1 MTVVW
6 DTIDLNT
13 IHGNGTRSSRAHTCN
28 VPTLAHGNQS
38 NKQSE
43 IEYGMDVKYTC
54 EVGYKMNGPA
64 LVNCTANGLSAT
76 TTCELHTCHVPKLA
90 HGRQN
95 NKQSEIEYGMTV
107 AYTCEVGYWMNG
119 PATVTC
125 TANGLSG
132 HTSCFGYYRSET
144 RRANGDLRC
153 PVGMYLSVPPMS
165 YLPEGPGS
173 QKTLSEAKG
182 ICQALHMTLPP
193 RSAAHCL
200 WDFAYHST
208 VGIDIG
214 YEGVWADYW
223 LSSSADVEYK
233 VKLRSGGDV
242 DRERGSVIC
251 YVHACNVPK
260 LAHGR
265 QNNTE
270 SVIRHGTTVAYT
282 CDVGYK
288 MNGPATV
295 TCTANGLSANT
306 TCQVLTCHVPKLVDG
321 SQNNTE
327 PVIQYGMTVAYTCN
341 VGHRML
347 GSARATCTANGLSAE
362 TPFCRRWF

>member
-1 MTVVW
+1 MAKVLISVLLMGSALVLFTDASDHQWNSPKQGYYRHESVHANTEDLRCPVGMYLSVPPMSYLPEGPGSQKTLSEAKGICQALHMTLPPRSAAHCLWDFAFHSTVGNIDIGYEGVW
-6 DTIDLNT
+6 TDHWKSTSHDANYKVKLRGGGDVDRERGSVICY
-13 IHGNGTRSSRAHTCN
+13 AHTCN
-28 VPTLAHGNQS
+28 VPTLAHGRQS
-38 NKQSE
+38 NTESVIQ
-43 IEYGMDVKYTC
+43 
-54 EVGYKMNGPA
+54 PW
-64 LVNCTANGLSAT
+64 
-76 TTCELHTCHVPKLA
+76 
-90 HGRQN
+90 
-95 NKQSEIEYGMTV
+95 MTV
-107 AYTCEVGYWMNG
+107 AYRCNVGYWMNG

-208 VGIDIG
+208 VGNFEIR

-223 LSSSADVEYK
+223 LSSSADVDYK

-242 DRERGSVIC
+242 DRE
-251 YVHACNVPK
+251 
-260 LAHGR
+260 
-265 QNNTE
+265 
-270 SVIRHGTTVAYT
+270 
-282 CDVGYK
+282 
-288 MNGPATV
+288 
-295 TCTANGLSANT
+295 
-306 TCQVLTCHVPKLVDG
+306 
-321 SQNNTE
+321 
-327 PVIQYGMTVAYTCN
+327 
-341 VGHRML
+341 
-347 GSARATCTANGLSAE
+347 
-362 TPFCRRWF
+362 